1 MGLSASIS
9 SARCFNRSAKKL
21 ARVAS
26 ASCLKVRTGLIHG
39 VVLGRPRHVG
49 ALTILAVLCRDEP
62 PQWSHHCHQVCAYRA
77 SYPQPSFRPVYDV
90 VPDPPYRS
98 PARAMH
104 HNYETNI
111 VRTEY
116 SKGALVSHRRITT
129 GQKAFIMYSALTSL
143 GPISRTC
150 LISCVSCL
158 HGFFHDSRVLLMLC
172 HISSQCGRK
181 FNVKTVAML
190 AKQMVS
196 FSASRLLVLLLNSRD
211 RSSGYNV
218 YTKRISSIGKLFS
231 FKLDIELTCHVR
243 CRLAIS
249 NPVRVNVPY
258 PDCLN

>member
-1 MGLSASIS
+1 M
-9 SARCFNRSAKKL
+9 
-21 ARVAS
+21 
-26 ASCLKVRTGLIHG
+26 ASCLAAQDTSALLPYSPCSAGTNLLNGHIIAIKFVRI
-39 VVLGRPRHVG
+39 VLHTHNLPFVWP
-49 ALTILAVLCRDEP
+49 LART
-62 PQWSHHCHQVCAYRA
+62 S
-77 SYPQPSFRPVYDV
+77 VYDV
-90 VPDPPYRS
+90 VPNPPYRS

-158 HGFFHDSRVLLMLC
+158 HGFFHDSRALLMLC
-172 HISSQCGRK
+172 HIFLHSVGENSTSRQSQCWRNK
-181 FNVKTVAML
+181 WS
-190 AKQMVS
+190 VS
-196 FSASRLLVLLLNSRD
+196 PACVLVLLLNSRD